1 MIVEFRGA
9 EARRHA
15 ALPCF
20 SLANIELFIATVS
33 PDDSP
38 LLSWVH
44 SDSLLS
50 DSDKIINFY
59 TSFNPTLLA
68 SLTRVKNDATA
79 TL

>member
-20 SLANIELFIATVS
+20 SLANIELFIATIS

-50 DSDKIINFY
+50 DSDKLS
-59 TSFNPTLLA
+59 TSTILHLFA
-68 SLTRVKNDATA
+68 SLMRKERCN
-79 TL
+79 